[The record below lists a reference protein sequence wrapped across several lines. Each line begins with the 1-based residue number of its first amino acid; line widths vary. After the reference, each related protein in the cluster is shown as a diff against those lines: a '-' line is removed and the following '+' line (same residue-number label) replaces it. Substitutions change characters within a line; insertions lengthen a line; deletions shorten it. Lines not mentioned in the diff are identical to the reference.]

1 MSPKEASHPQSV
13 LHLSP
18 HLPCAF
24 TPQTQLPSMQES
36 DLLAAHGHELL
47 HFEPIEPDEHAELDS
62 EQGLHEF
69 TTLRLKNRHHNI

>member
-1 MSPKEASHPQSV
+1 MKYLQLAY
-13 LHLSP
+13 
-18 HLPCAF
+18 AF

-69 TTLRLKNRHHNI
+69 TTLRLNAKTNAKKIDNLNDIFIL